1 MNKLILAEKPSTAR
15 ILAHVVGAR
24 EKIYIKSNKAYC
36 FYGNNYYVVN
46 ARGHLYGLGEPED
59 YGYSK
64 KYSIDELPMFPN
76 FKIFPCGRDTEDLRS
91 LISDLINRD
100 DIDELIC
107 ATDAGREGE
116 LIFRQIYEAN
126 KCTKPVK
133 RLWCSSMTDEAIRE
147 QLKKLPPDSDFDGEY
162 YAALARQ
169 RSDWIIGM
177 NLSRLYGVLDNYA
190 HHIGRVKT
198 PVLAVIAERDNEI
211 QRFSKS
217 VSYRLEMP
225 NGALS
230 ETAFDTREEAE
241 RQMNSAN
248 GKKVSVVSAVSES
261 KSKNRPLLHNLTS
274 LQQEANNLYGY
285 TAKETLDAAQSLY
298 EKKLITYPR
307 TDCNYISEDMKSR
320 VIRTVDSI
328 SAFPEYAERAGKLI
342 YRGLN
347 LDSRV
352 VNTEKMNG
360 HDHHAI
366 LPEAKSMGTSGLSEK
381 EKNIYSLVIDRL
393 MSAADKPY
401 RYTETNYVFDCNG
414 IIYKLRTE
422 IPIELGW
429 KAYDR
434 EKEDKP
440 KQEIDFLQGDTFS
453 AEGNN
458 EPLIKSFHDALSN
471 GFSSVGN
478 DGFAFNQ
485 QFLKVKEIESQPPK
499 HFTDATLLS
508 VMSNIDNRIDD
519 KALKSAVS
527 GKGIGTEATR
537 AEAIEDLIRSGYAE
551 RNGKNIVST
560 QFGRDFIASVP
571 DSVKSVERTA
581 EWEQFFANIK
591 ENGVSSDGFI
601 RDVKD
606 FVSSVI
612 ELEKSS
618 ERKRVPVRNSR
629 SASKREPVGIC
640 PRCGKNIYEGRNNF
654 YCESGIEKCGFSI
667 WKEDKFLKNSVTA
680 EKAVKLLCGEPVKMK
695 AVSRD
700 GRLYDA
706 EYCLEDTGRYV
717 NLKRLPLERKTVGIC
732 PKCGKNILEGSKNFY
747 CEESRNG
754 CNFTLWKEDR
764 YNGITVTAANASD
777 LLAGRKIYKTKKKL
791 NGQEERKA
799 YVMEV
804 TDKYVNIRAAED
816 K

>member
-64 KYSIDELPMFPN
+64 KYSIDELPMFPD
-76 FKIFPCGRDTEDLRS
+76 FKIFPCGRDTEDLRT
-91 LISDLINRD
+91 LISELINRD

-147 QLKKLPPDSDFDGEY
+147 KLKNLPPDSDYDGEY

-169 RSDWIIGM
+169 KSDWIIGM
-177 NLSRLYGVLDNYA
+177 NLSRLYGILDNYA

-198 PVLAVIAERDNEI
+198 PVLAIIVNRDNEI
-211 QRFSKS
+211 ERFSKS

-230 ETAFDTREEAE
+230 ETVFDTREEAE
-241 RQMNSAN
+241 RQMRFAN
-248 GKKVSVVSAVSES
+248 VREARVLSAVSEI

-274 LQQEANNLYGY
+274 LQQEANDLYGY

-307 TDCNYISEDMKSR
+307 TDCNYISEDMKSG

-328 SAFPEYAERAGKLI
+328 SAVPEYAERAGKLI

-366 LPEAKSMGTSGLSEK
+366 LPEAKSMGTAGLSEK

-393 MSAADKPY
+393 LSASDKPY

-414 IIYKLRTE
+414 ITYKLKTE

-440 KQEIDFLQGDTFS
+440 KQEINFLQGETFS
-453 AEGNN
+453 AEG
-458 EPLIKSFHDALSN
+458 I
-471 GFSSVGN
+471 
-478 DGFAFNQ
+478 
-485 QFLKVKEIESQPPK
+485 KVKEIESQSPK

-537 AEAIEDLIRSGYAE
+537 AEIIEELIRSEYAE
-551 RNGKNIVST
+551 RNGKDIVST

-591 ENGVSSDGFI
+591 EKGVSSDDFI

-612 ELEKSS
+612 ELEKSP
-618 ERKRVPVRNSR
+618 ERKRVPIRNSR
-629 SASKREPVGIC
+629 SVSKREPVGIC
-640 PRCGKNIYEGRNNF
+640 PRCGKNIYEGKNNF

-667 WKEDKFLKNSVTA
+667 WKEDKFLKDSVTA
-680 EKAVKLLCGEPVKMK
+680 EKAVKLLNGEPVKMR

-700 GRLYDA
+700 GRVFEA
-706 EYCLEDTGRYV
+706 EYVLEDTGRYV
-717 NLKRLPLERKTVGIC
+717 NLKRIPLEKKAVGIC
-732 PKCGKNILEGSKNFY
+732 PKCGKNIYEGRSNFY
-747 CEESRNG
+747 CEESRNS

>member
-15 ILAHVVGAR
+15 ILAHAVGAR
-24 EKIYIKSNKAYC
+24 EKIYSKNGKAFCY
-36 FYGNNYYVVN
+36 FGNGYYVVN

-64 KYSIDELPMFPN
+64 KYNIEELPMFPD
-76 FKIFPCGRDTEDLRS
+76 FKIFPCGEDTEELRS
-91 LISDLINRD
+91 LISELMNKD
-100 DIDELIC
+100 DIDEIIC

-116 LIFRQIYEAN
+116 LIFRHIYEAN
-126 KCTKPVK
+126 HCTKPVK

-147 QLKKLPPDSDFDGEY
+147 KLKNLTPDSDYDGEY

-169 RSDWIIGM
+169 KSDWIIGM

-198 PVLAVIAERDNEI
+198 PVLSIIVERDNEI

-230 ETAFDTREEAE
+230 ETAYNSKEEAE
-241 RQMNSAN
+241 RQMRSAN
-248 GKKVSVVSAVSES
+248 GREARVLSAVSET
-261 KSKNRPLLHNLTS
+261 KSKKRPLLHNLTS
-274 LQQEANNLYGY
+274 LQQEANDLYGY
-285 TAKETLDAAQSLY
+285 TAKKTLDTAQSLY

-307 TDCNYISEDMKSR
+307 TDCTYISDDMKGN
-320 VIRTVDSI
+320 VLRTADCI
-328 SAFPEYAERAGKLI
+328 SAVPEYAQRAEKLI
-342 YRGLN
+342 YQGLN
-347 LDSRV
+347 LDGRV
-352 VNTEKMNG
+352 VNTAKLDG

-366 LPEAKSMGTSGLSEK
+366 LPEARSMGTAGLSEK
-381 EKNIYSLVIDRL
+381 ERNIYGLVIDRL
-393 MSAADKPY
+393 LSALDKPY
-401 RYTETNYVFDCNG
+401 RYKETNYVFECNG
-414 IIYKLRTE
+414 TAYKLITE
-422 IPIELGW
+422 SPVELGW

-434 EKEDKP
+434 EKKDKSDT
-440 KQEIDFLQGDTFS
+440 ELGYTQGDTFS
-453 AEGNN
+453 AEG
-458 EPLIKSFHDALSN
+458 IR
-471 GFSSVGN
+471 
-478 DGFAFNQ
+478 
-485 QFLKVKEIESQPPK
+485 VKEIEAQPPK

-508 VMSNIDNRIDD
+508 VMNNIDNRIDD
-519 KALKSAVS
+519 KSLKSAVS

-537 AEAIEDLIRSGYAE
+537 AEVIEELISSGYAE
-551 RNGKNIVST
+551 RNCKNIVST
-560 QFGRDFIASVP
+560 QFGKNFIASVP
-571 DSVKSVERTA
+571 DSVKAVERTA
-581 EWEQFFANIK
+581 KWEQVFTNIK
-591 ENGVSSDGFI
+591 ENGVNADSFI
-601 RDVKD
+601 REVKN

-612 ELEKSS
+612 ELEKSP

-629 SASKREPVGIC
+629 SSRRESVGIC
-640 PRCGKNIYEGRNNF
+640 PRCGKNIYEGKKNF

-667 WKEDKFLKNSVTA
+667 CKEDKFIKDTITA
-680 EKAVKLLCGEPVKMK
+680 ETAVRLLNGEAVKLRS
-695 AVSRD
+695 VSKD

-717 NLKRLPLERKTVGIC
+717 NLKRLPQERKAVGIC
-732 PKCGKNILEGSKNFY
+732 PKCGKNIFEGRSNFY
-747 CEESRNG
+747 CEESKNG
-754 CNFTLWKEDR
+754 CGFTLWKEDR

>member
-1 MNKLILAEKPSTAR
+1 MNKLILAEKPSTAK

-24 EKIYIKSNKAYC
+24 EKIYSKNNKAYC

-64 KYSIDELPMFPN
+64 KYSIDELPMFPD
-76 FKIFPCGRDTEDLRS
+76 FKIFPCGKDTEDLRT
-91 LISDLINRD
+91 LISELINRD

-147 QLKKLPPDSDFDGEY
+147 QLKNLPPDSDFDGEY

-211 QRFSKS
+211 QRFAKS

-230 ETAFDTREEAE
+230 ETVFDIRKEAE

-248 GKKVSVVSAVSES
+248 GKEVAVVSAVRES
-261 KSKNRPLLHNLTS
+261 KSRNRPLLHNLTS

-307 TDCNYISEDMKSR
+307 TDCNYISEDMKSG
-320 VIRTVDSI
+320 VIRIVDSI
-328 SAFPEYAERAGKLI
+328 SAVPEYAERAGKLI

-366 LPEAKSMGTSGLSEK
+366 LPEAKSMGTAGLSEK
-381 EKNIYSLVIDRL
+381 EKTIYSLVIDRL
-393 MSAADKPY
+393 LSAADKPY

-414 IIYKLRTE
+414 ITYKLKTE

-434 EKEDKP
+434 EKKDKSDT
-440 KQEIDFLQGDTFS
+440 ELGYTQGDTFS
-453 AEGNN
+453 AEG
-458 EPLIKSFHDALSN
+458 IR
-471 GFSSVGN
+471 
-478 DGFAFNQ
+478 
-485 QFLKVKEIESQPPK
+485 VKEIEAQPPK

-537 AEAIEDLIRSGYAE
+537 AEVIEDLIRSGYAE

-612 ELEKSS
+612 ELEKSP

-629 SASKREPVGIC
+629 SFSKREPVGIC
-640 PRCGKNIYEGRNNF
+640 PRCGKNIYEGKNNF
-654 YCESGIEKCGFSI
+654 YCESGIDKCGFSI
-667 WKEDKFLKNSVTA
+667 WKEDKFLKDSVTA
-680 EKAVKLLCGEPVKMK
+680 EKAVKLLCGEPVKMR

-700 GRLYDA
+700 GRIFEA
-706 EYCLEDTGRYV
+706 EYVLEDTGRYV
-717 NLKRLPLERKTVGIC
+717 NLKRISQEKKAVGIC
-732 PKCGKNILEGSKNFY
+732 PKCGKNVFEGRNNFY
-747 CEESRNG
+747 CEESRNS

-791 NGQEERKA
+791 NGGEERKT

-804 TDKYVNIRAAED
+804 TDKYVNIREAED

>member
-24 EKIYIKSNKAYC
+24 EKIYSKNNKAYC

-64 KYSIDELPMFPN
+64 KYSIDELPMFPD
-76 FKIFPCGRDTEDLRS
+76 FKIFPCGRDTEDLRC

-116 LIFRQIYEAN
+116 LIFRQIYETN

-147 QLKKLPPDSDFDGEY
+147 QLKNLPPDSDFDGEY

-177 NLSRLYGVLDNYA
+177 NLSRLYGVLDDYA

-211 QRFSKS
+211 QRFAKS

-241 RQMNSAN
+241 RQMRSAN
-248 GKKVSVVSAVSES
+248 GREARVLSAVSET

-307 TDCNYISEDMKSR
+307 TDCNYISEDMKSG
-320 VIRTVDSI
+320 VIRIVDSI
-328 SAFPEYAERAGKLI
+328 SAVPEYAERAGKLI

-352 VNTEKMNG
+352 VNSEKMNG

-366 LPEAKSMGTSGLSEK
+366 LPEAKSMGTAGLPEK

-393 MSAADKPY
+393 LSAADKPY
-401 RYTETNYVFDCNG
+401 GYTETNYVLVCNG
-414 IIYKLRTE
+414 ITYKLKTE

-434 EKEDKP
+434 ENEDKP

-453 AEGNN
+453 AEG
-458 EPLIKSFHDALSN
+458 IKA
-471 GFSSVGN
+471 
-478 DGFAFNQ
+478 
-485 QFLKVKEIESQPPK
+485 KEIESQPPK

-519 KALKSAVS
+519 KALRSAVS

-537 AEAIEDLIRSGYAE
+537 AEVIEDLIRSGYAE

-601 RDVKD
+601 RDIKD

-612 ELEKSS
+612 ELEKSP

-629 SASKREPVGIC
+629 SVSKREPVGIC
-640 PRCGKNIYEGRNNF
+640 PRCGKNIYEGKNNF

-667 WKEDKFLKNSVTA
+667 WKEDKFLKDSVTA
-680 EKAVKLLCGEPVKMK
+680 EKAVKLLCGEPVKMR

-700 GRLYDA
+700 GRTFEA
-706 EYCLEDTGRYV
+706 EYVLEDTGRYV
-717 NLKRLPLERKTVGIC
+717 NLKRIPQEKKAVGIC
-732 PKCGKNILEGSKNFY
+732 PKCGKNVFEGRNNFY
-747 CEESRNG
+747 CEESKNS

-764 YNGITVTAANASD
+764 YNGISVTSQNASD
-777 LLAGRKIYKTKKKL
+777 LLAGKKIFGTKKKP
-791 NGQEERKA
+791 NGGEERKA

-804 TDKYVNIRAAED
+804 TDKYVNIREAED

>member
-1 MNKLILAEKPSTAR
+1 MNKLILAEKPSTAK

-24 EKIYIKSNKAYC
+24 EKIYSKSNKAYC

-64 KYSIDELPMFPN
+64 KYSIDELPMFPD
-76 FKIFPCGRDTEDLRS
+76 FKIFPCGKDTENLRT
-91 LISDLINRD
+91 LISELINRD

-116 LIFRQIYEAN
+116 LIFRQIYEVN

-147 QLKKLPPDSDFDGEY
+147 KLKNLPPDSDFDGEY

-211 QRFSKS
+211 QRFAKS

-241 RQMNSAN
+241 RQMKWAN
-248 GKKVSVVSAVSES
+248 GSEVKVISAVTEE

-307 TDCNYISEDMKSR
+307 TDCNYISEDMKSG

-328 SAFPEYAERAGKLI
+328 STLPEYAERAGKLI

-352 VNTEKMNG
+352 VNSEKMNG

-393 MSAADKPY
+393 LSAADKPY

-414 IIYKLRTE
+414 ITYKLKTE

-440 KQEIDFLQGDTFS
+440 KQEINFLQGDTFS
-453 AEGNN
+453 AEG
-458 EPLIKSFHDALSN
+458 I
-471 GFSSVGN
+471 
-478 DGFAFNQ
+478 
-485 QFLKVKEIESQPPK
+485 KVKEIESQPPK

-537 AEAIEDLIRSGYAE
+537 AEVIEDLIRSGYAE

-560 QFGRDFIASVP
+560 QFGRNFIASVP
-571 DSVKSVERTA
+571 DSVKSVERTPS
-581 EWEQFFANIK
+581 
-591 ENGVSSDGFI
+591 GSS
-601 RDVKD
+601 
-606 FVSSVI
+606 
-612 ELEKSS
+612 
-618 ERKRVPVRNSR
+618 
-629 SASKREPVGIC
+629 
-640 PRCGKNIYEGRNNF
+640 
-654 YCESGIEKCGFSI
+654 
-667 WKEDKFLKNSVTA
+667 FLQ
-680 EKAVKLLCGEPVKMK
+680 
-695 AVSRD
+695 
-700 GRLYDA
+700 
-706 EYCLEDTGRYV
+706 
-717 NLKRLPLERKTVGIC
+717 I
-732 PKCGKNILEGSKNFY
+732 
-747 CEESRNG
+747 
-754 CNFTLWKEDR
+754 
-764 YNGITVTAANASD
+764 
-777 LLAGRKIYKTKKKL
+777 
-791 NGQEERKA
+791 
-799 YVMEV
+799 
-804 TDKYVNIRAAED
+804 
-816 K
+816 